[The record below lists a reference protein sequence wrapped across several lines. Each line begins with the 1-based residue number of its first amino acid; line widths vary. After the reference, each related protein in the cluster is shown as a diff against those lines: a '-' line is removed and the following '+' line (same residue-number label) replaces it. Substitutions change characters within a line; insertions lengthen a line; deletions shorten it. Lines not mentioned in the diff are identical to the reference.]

1 MSGPLKLLIVEDNED
16 DALLIAREFRRA
28 GYELQWKR
36 VDTPSAMSTALE
48 HEDWD
53 AITSDNSMPHFSGPE
68 ALKLTRTKGFD
79 IPFLIVSGTMGEEAA
94 VVGMRAGAND
104 YLLKG
109 NLTRLVPAL
118 ERELREAANR
128 REQRRA
134 GERLHEEQQFQRAL
148 LESLN
153 AGIVAC
159 NARGELTLLNHAGAE
174 ILGLEGMPL
183 PEQQAGSYQLYRA
196 DGQVLLPQKELPLV
210 RALRGEHLR
219 NAELVVRP
227 REGPARNVLV
237 NAHRIV
243 DAGGRTLGAVAAFTD
258 ITGLKRTQE
267 ELSRQREALF
277 QSEKLAA
284 MGQLLAGVAHELNN
298 PLSVVL
304 GQASL
309 LRRALGDNPET
320 GRIDKIARAAERCAR
335 IVRNFLALARQRPP
349 ERQRVAV
356 GNVID
361 ETLELLNYSLRV
373 DGIEIQLD
381 LARNEPLLWADGHQ
395 LQQVLI
401 NLLTNAQ
408 HALREV
414 PPPRRVT
421 LATRVAAERDRVV
434 IEVADNGPGIAAELQ
449 PRIFE
454 SFFTTKAP
462 GEGTGLGLALCK
474 GIVEGHGGTLGVESE
489 PGRGTLFRLELPVE
503 AATAATSESE
513 APPAPAPIAAHGT
526 SILVVDDETQVAE
539 MVAELLR
546 GEGHSVEI
554 AADGIEALEK
564 LEQASFDLIVCDLR
578 MPRLDGPGLLR
589 EAKRD
594 HPALAKR
601 FVFMTGDVLAAGTR
615 EFLESTQVPYVTKP
629 LASQEVL
636 RAVNQA
642 LRAAAGGPEQEAE

>member
-1 MSGPLKLLIVEDNED
+1 MSGPLRLLIVEDNED

-28 GYELQWKR
+28 GYELAWER
-36 VDTPSAMSTALE
+36 VETPDAMSSALE
-48 HEDWD
+48 RGEWD

-68 ALKLTRTKGFD
+68 ALKLTRSKGYD

-134 GERLHEEQQFQRAL
+134 ALRLHEEQQFQRAL

-159 NARGELTLLNHAGAE
+159 NASGQLTLLNHAGAQ

-183 PEQQAGSYQLYRA
+183 PQPPGSYQLYRA
-196 DGQVLLPQKELPLV
+196 DGLTLLEQKELPLV

-227 REGPARNVLV
+227 KDAPPRSVLV
-237 NAHRIV
+237 NAHRIL
-243 DAGGRTLGAVAAFTD
+243 DAEGRTLGAVAAFTD
-258 ITGLKRTQE
+258 ITGLKRAQE
-267 ELSRQREALF
+267 ELARQREALF

-309 LRRALGDNPET
+309 LRRALGEHPET

-356 GNVID
+356 GSVID
-361 ETLELLNYSLRV
+361 ETMELLNYSLRV
-373 DGIEIQLD
+373 DGIEVHLD
-381 LARNEPLLWADGHQ
+381 LERQAPSLWADGHQ
-395 LQQVLI
+395 IQQVLI

-421 LATRVAAERDRVV
+421 ITTRVTPARDRVV
-434 IEVADNGPGIAAELQ
+434 IEVSDNGPGIPADLQ

-474 GIVEGHGGTLGVESE
+474 GILEGHGGTLAVESE
-489 PGRGTLFRLELPVE
+489 SGRGTLFRLDLPVG
-503 AATAATSESE
+503 AATAGAGEVD
-513 APPAPAPIAAHGT
+513 AAPAATPVAAHGT
-526 SILVVDDETQVAE
+526 SILVVDDEGQVAE

-546 GEGHSVEI
+546 GEGHRVQT

-564 LEQASFDLIVCDLR
+564 LEHASFDLVVSDLR

-589 EAKRD
+589 EARRD

-615 EFLESTQVPYVTKP
+615 EFLESTQLPFITKP

-642 LRAAAGGPEQEAE
+642 LGAAGSTRQEVQ

>member
-1 MSGPLKLLIVEDNED
+1 MSGPLRLLIVEDNED

-28 GYELQWKR
+28 GYELAWER
-36 VDTPSAMSTALE
+36 VETPDAMSSALE
-48 HEDWD
+48 RGEWD

-68 ALKLTRTKGFD
+68 ALKLTRSKGYD

-134 GERLHEEQQFQRAL
+134 ALRLHEEQQFQRAL

-159 NARGELTLLNHAGAE
+159 NASGQLTLLNHAGAQ

-183 PEQQAGSYQLYRA
+183 PQPPGSYQLYRA
-196 DGQVLLPQKELPLV
+196 DGLILLEQKELPLV

-227 REGPARNVLV
+227 KDAPPRSVLV
-237 NAHRIV
+237 NAHRIL
-243 DAGGRTLGAVAAFTD
+243 DAEGRTLGAVAAFTD
-258 ITGLKRTQE
+258 ITGLKRAQE
-267 ELSRQREALF
+267 ELARQREALF

-309 LRRALGDNPET
+309 LRRALGEHPET

-356 GNVID
+356 GSVID
-361 ETLELLNYSLRV
+361 ETMELLNYSLRV
-373 DGIEIQLD
+373 DGIEVHLD
-381 LARNEPLLWADGHQ
+381 LERQAPSLWADGHQ
-395 LQQVLI
+395 IQQVLI

-421 LATRVAAERDRVV
+421 ITTRVTPARDRVV
-434 IEVADNGPGIAAELQ
+434 IEVSDNGPGIPADLQ

-474 GIVEGHGGTLGVESE
+474 GILEGHGGTLAVESE
-489 PGRGTLFRLELPVE
+489 SGRGTLFRLDLPVG
-503 AATAATSESE
+503 AATAGAGEVD
-513 APPAPAPIAAHGT
+513 AAPAATPVAAHGT
-526 SILVVDDETQVAE
+526 SILVVDDEGQVAE

-546 GEGHSVEI
+546 GEGHRVQT

-564 LEQASFDLIVCDLR
+564 LEHASFDLVVSDLR

-589 EAKRD
+589 EARRD

-615 EFLESTQVPYVTKP
+615 EFLESTQLPFITKP

-642 LRAAAGGPEQEAE
+642 LGAAGSTGQEVQ

>member
-1 MSGPLKLLIVEDNED
+1 MSGPLRLLIVEDNED

-28 GYELQWKR
+28 GYELAWER
-36 VDTPSAMSTALE
+36 VETPDAMSSALE
-48 HEDWD
+48 RGEWD

-68 ALKLTRTKGFD
+68 ALKLTRSKGYD

-134 GERLHEEQQFQRAL
+134 ALRLHEEQQFQRAL

-159 NARGELTLLNHAGAE
+159 NASGQLTLLNHAGAQ

-183 PEQQAGSYQLYRA
+183 PQPPGSYQLYRA
-196 DGQVLLPQKELPLV
+196 DGLILLEQKELPLV

-227 REGPARNVLV
+227 KDAPPRSVLV
-237 NAHRIV
+237 NAHRIL
-243 DAGGRTLGAVAAFTD
+243 DAEGRTLGAVAAFTD
-258 ITGLKRTQE
+258 ITGLKRAQE
-267 ELSRQREALF
+267 ELARQREALF

-309 LRRALGDNPET
+309 LRRALGEHPET

-356 GNVID
+356 GSVID
-361 ETLELLNYSLRV
+361 ETMELLNYSMRV
-373 DGIEIQLD
+373 DGIEVHLD
-381 LARNEPLLWADGHQ
+381 LERQAPALWADGHQ
-395 LQQVLI
+395 IQQVLI

-421 LATRVAAERDRVV
+421 ITTRVTPARDRVV
-434 IEVADNGPGIAAELQ
+434 IEVSDNGPGIPADLQ

-474 GIVEGHGGTLGVESE
+474 GILEGHGGTLAVESE
-489 PGRGTLFRLELPVE
+489 SGRGTLFRLDLPVG
-503 AATAATSESE
+503 AATAGAGEVD
-513 APPAPAPIAAHGT
+513 AAPAATPVAAHGT
-526 SILVVDDETQVAE
+526 SILVVDDEGQVAE

-546 GEGHSVEI
+546 GEGHRVQT

-564 LEQASFDLIVCDLR
+564 LEHASFDLVVSDLR

-589 EAKRD
+589 EARRD

-615 EFLESTQVPYVTKP
+615 EFLESTQLPFITKP

-642 LRAAAGGPEQEAE
+642 LGAAGSTGQEVQ